1 MPSPA
6 VIFESI
12 FPVTC
17 LALTAALDRKKK
29 KKTASRASA
38 QQSITGHRRRHPVK
52 RLDLKAQGKTISH
65 HSRSVPG
72 PQQQPNRKY
81 MGSSGSSVFSLLD
94 RFRAYPFLL
103 QQRTRQ
109 SVKIQ
114 HLIMFPTFWDAN
126 QVSTVSAHPV
136 PSAVSPSP
144 PFCGAVDRAS
154 AITQKWGSRWE
165 RKMCTHRCSRR
176 RPNTIAYSCTVS

>member
-1 MPSPA
+1 VPSPA

-29 KKTASRASA
+29 LKKYCVPSKLPSNPSLAIGDAIR
-38 QQSITGHRRRHPVK
+38 SI
-52 RLDLKAQGKTISH
+52 DLKHKEKTISH

-81 MGSSGSSVFSLLD
+81 MVAVFSLLD

-126 QVSTVSAHPV
+126 QVSAHPV

-144 PFCGAVDRAS
+144 PILWR
-154 AITQKWGSRWE
+154 
-165 RKMCTHRCSRR
+165 H
-176 RPNTIAYSCTVS
+176 